1 MLERLEEG
9 VSMCDIAE
17 ELEFSEGT
25 LLTELE
31 YVRRELSPFAN
42 AWKKAKESGNVLP
55 VEKNTKSDEKDT
67 ESGDDNGAP
76 Y

>member
-1 MLERLEEG
+1 M
-9 VSMCDIAE
+9 
-17 ELEFSEGT
+17 
-25 LLTELE
+25 TELE
-31 YVRRELSPFAN
+31 YVRRELLPFAN

-55 VEKNTKSDEKDT
+55 VEENTKSDEKDT